1 VNRTDLGPQPMT
13 RYVGL
18 MLAAGGVLAVVANVL
33 HPRFDGPDVETY
45 HQIAHSST
53 YLGATLAL
61 TAALLLITMGLV
73 GLADHI
79 GPGHPVAHAGRLTAL
94 VGGTIAVIQSGIDLG
109 AVRQQAITFSDAGP
123 GDQVGAF
130 WSTNSLD
137 RLSSGLFALWTV
149 ILLGVNPLLLSAAV
163 RLTGRPLRW
172 LRPLTLLGALGGLTC
187 LAVGVIDL
195 FVHDQSATTIAFTA
209 GSALVTLWILGTG
222 AALLTQQSAEV
233 APTPTRVPTA

>member
-1 VNRTDLGPQPMT
+1 VSAEVPRGSRMPI
-13 RYVGL
+13 YVGL
-18 MLAAGGVLAVVANVL
+18 MLAGGGVLAVVANVL

-53 YLGATLAL
+53 YLAATLAL
-61 TAALLLITMGLV
+61 TAAMLLITLGLV

-94 VGGTIAVIQSGIDLG
+94 VGGTIAVIQSGVDLA

-149 ILLGVNPLLLSAAV
+149 ILLGLSPLLLCAAA
-163 RLTGRPLRW
+163 RLTGRPVRW
-172 LRPLTLLGALGGLTC
+172 LRPLTLLGSLGGLAC
-187 LAVGVIDL
+187 LVVGVIDL
-195 FVHDQSATTIAFTA
+195 FARDQSTTTIAFTA
-209 GSALVTLWILGTG
+209 GSVLVTLWILGTG
-222 AALLTQQSAEV
+222 AALLTQQSADV
-233 APTPTRVPTA
+233 VPIAARVPTA